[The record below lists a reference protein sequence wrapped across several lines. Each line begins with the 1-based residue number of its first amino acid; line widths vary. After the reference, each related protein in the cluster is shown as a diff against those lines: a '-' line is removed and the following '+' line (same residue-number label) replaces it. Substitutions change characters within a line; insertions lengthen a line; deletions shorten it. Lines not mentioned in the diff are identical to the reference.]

1 MCTAATYKTKD
12 FYFGRTLDYEFS
24 YNEEVTITPRNY
36 KLKFRHGIEAKNNYA
51 IIGMAFVVNDYPLY
65 YDAINEKGLGM
76 AGLNFVGNAVYS
88 EVKSDTKNVAQYEFI
103 PWILRQCESVKEAR
117 KVLSEMNLVGTQ
129 FSEQLPAASLHWI
142 IADANE
148 AITVE
153 STESGLHVYDNPV
166 GVLTNNPPF
175 EQQMFQLNN
184 YMHLS
189 SKQPTNSF
197 SDNLQLNS
205 YSRGMGAIGMPG
217 DLSSG
222 SRFVRVAFTKMNS
235 KSGETEN
242 ESEFSTVLSRF
253 VKEKDV
259 NVYRL
264 AKYCG
269 YDRANLYKVMRGER
283 KPPSLE
289 VLNLL
294 CEYMHLSPAEE
305 EILEEN
311 YEITMVGHDNY
322 YRRKNVM
329 KFFSDFSMTSN
340 LENVLPTVEIKE
352 DFEIPNSSYML
363 LRGNYEINSALFHI
377 IADETKNQKGHIQI
391 LAQPEHALGNLLA
404 MRGNTSNEII
414 IDHII
419 CLDNKPEIAYSKSN
433 YTLDCLKHILPLYN
447 YNYDY
452 NTWYYYADLGSLGR
466 NFSVFPYMILTSKY
480 VCMLSDDLQDGYLS
494 NAPEL
499 IKMMKER
506 FEKYRR
512 RAHRLVENVQGEIEQ
527 QYMIMGMLM
536 ANPYPKYAFHMSPC
550 MMAVLDRE
558 LIEKYLEPQL
568 PQREELVKVLCEYIS
583 NLQKQDMTYVC
594 SMEGILQF
602 IETGIISE
610 FPKEMYQLPD
620 KEDRM
625 ELVKRLFDE
634 EKAGKVHILKKN
646 IGDLKAELYLCITPE
661 SGLLRFAVPSKNV
674 LKDISLEESG
684 LVSVFYDFC
693 ENLSP
698 ELFYSEEEAKR
709 IIFG

>member
-1 MCTAATYKTKD
+1 M
-12 FYFGRTLDYEFS
+12 
-24 YNEEVTITPRNY
+24 
-36 KLKFRHGIEAKNNYA
+36 
-51 IIGMAFVVNDYPLY
+51 
-65 YDAINEKGLGM
+65 
-76 AGLNFVGNAVYS
+76 
-88 EVKSDTKNVAQYEFI
+88 
-103 PWILRQCESVKEAR
+103 
-117 KVLSEMNLVGTQ
+117 
-129 FSEQLPAASLHWI
+129 
-142 IADANE
+142 
-148 AITVE
+148 
-153 STESGLHVYDNPV
+153 
-166 GVLTNNPPF
+166 
-175 EQQMFQLNN
+175 
-184 YMHLS
+184 
-189 SKQPTNSF
+189 
-197 SDNLQLNS
+197 
-205 YSRGMGAIGMPG
+205 
-217 DLSSG
+217 
-222 SRFVRVAFTKMNS
+222 
-235 KSGETEN
+235 
-242 ESEFSTVLSRF
+242 SEFSTVLSRF

-494 NAPEL
+494 NDPEL

-506 FEKYRR
+506 FENYRR

-558 LIEKYLEPQL
+558 LIEKYLVP
-568 PQREELVKVLCEYIS
+568 
-583 NLQKQDMTYVC
+583 
-594 SMEGILQF
+594 
-602 IETGIISE
+602 
-610 FPKEMYQLPD
+610 QLPD

>member
-1 MCTAATYKTKD
+1 M
-12 FYFGRTLDYEFS
+12 
-24 YNEEVTITPRNY
+24 
-36 KLKFRHGIEAKNNYA
+36 
-51 IIGMAFVVNDYPLY
+51 
-65 YDAINEKGLGM
+65 
-76 AGLNFVGNAVYS
+76 
-88 EVKSDTKNVAQYEFI
+88 
-103 PWILRQCESVKEAR
+103 
-117 KVLSEMNLVGTQ
+117 
-129 FSEQLPAASLHWI
+129 
-142 IADANE
+142 
-148 AITVE
+148 
-153 STESGLHVYDNPV
+153 
-166 GVLTNNPPF
+166 
-175 EQQMFQLNN
+175 
-184 YMHLS
+184 
-189 SKQPTNSF
+189 
-197 SDNLQLNS
+197 
-205 YSRGMGAIGMPG
+205 
-217 DLSSG
+217 
-222 SRFVRVAFTKMNS
+222 
-235 KSGETEN
+235 
-242 ESEFSTVLSRF
+242 SEFSTVLSRF

-259 NVYRL
+259 NVYCL

-494 NAPEL
+494 NDPEL

-527 QYMIMGMLM
+527 QYRIMGMLM